1 MTHCEQQA
9 KKAKVKQAKA
19 AGITQDPNNSDLEEL
34 PDTVFTS
41 RKVIS
46 KPAQYASL
54 ATSRAVT
61 QMFTPVKRT
70 TKVPPATSRYTT
82 QAFEVDQS
90 TVDSASDS
98 YDQEESDKDTSEDD
112 NGTDFGDE
120 ENSENHFSGQ
130 SPINEADQLTWGNLD
145 VENHAPTKIKATKIT
160 DNTGRPKASDY
171 DDVGKEIILKATS
184 FYRCL
189 ISTVNGFP
197 ESAAELAMV
206 REAWQLATEDVGIQ
220 MGLTPDIG
228 KIIKQRGSQLR
239 SEAKTKLTSL
249 VEAMYG
255 FETGQ
260 SPKIIAANRELA
272 ERLKFEK
279 SFIYKELTEDVCKG
293 MYRHPIIQAG
303 VNKLYF
309 KHKRDEGIVH
319 TNRFNPL
326 PIPAIA
332 LILTAIEC
340 NIDEWVSGSR
350 NEIIFYADSYQ
361 VTYTKHIESLE
372 TFGKATMK
380 HAMLETLQKRLH
392 NFGHQHA
399 SVEPVALKNEPAI
412 PLSAFE
418 AALKE
423 YEEDNETDE
432 DGEVAFF
439 RSYNTIFRVL

>member
-1 MTHCEQQA
+1 MWLTFFQ
-9 KKAKVKQAKA
+9 
-19 AGITQDPNNSDLEEL
+19 
-34 PDTVFTS
+34 FTS

-46 KPAQYASL
+46 KPAQRASL
-54 ATSRAVT
+54 AMSRAVT
-61 QMFTPVKRT
+61 QTFTPVKRT

-90 TVDSASDS
+90 TVDSASDG
-98 YDQEESDKDTSEDD
+98 YDQEESDEDTSEDD
-112 NGTDFGDE
+112 HGTDFGDE
-120 ENSENHFSGQ
+120 DNSENHFSGQ
-130 SPINEADQLTWGNLD
+130 SPINEADRLTWGEFINSAFPCGHPDSQKRVPVVPTPTPSSDSTQKRPRSESLD

-228 KIIKQRGSQLR
+228 KIIKQRGSQLCG
-239 SEAKTKLTSL
+239 EAKTKLTPL

-260 SPKIIAANRELA
+260 SPKTIAANRELA
-272 ERLKFEK
+272 ERLKSEK
-279 SFIYKELTEDVCKG
+279 SFIYKELTEDVRKG

-319 TNRFNPL
+319 ANRFNPL

-332 LILTAIEC
+332 LILTALD
-340 NIDEWVSGSR
+340 N
-350 NEIIFYADSYQ
+350 
-361 VTYTKHIESLE
+361 
-372 TFGKATMK
+372 
-380 HAMLETLQKRLH
+380 H
-392 NFGHQHA
+392 N
-399 SVEPVALKNEPAI
+399 KNVVHKTRHFI
-412 PLSAFE
+412 GTTTTQQ
-418 AALKE
+418 
-423 YEEDNETDE
+423 YD
-432 DGEVAFF
+432 
-439 RSYNTIFRVL
+439 